1 MNLVEKLMKIDS
13 GEFNKKKT
21 KEMTSKILSEILGEE
36 TTITIQ
42 SVDPQEILEL
52 SASGLDDDGNL
63 IIKKTLETNSLIVAA
78 AVVDPPLKDTDLIK
92 HLGVAT
98 PAEAARKLFKGEI
111 NTIAAKVNEMAGFNI
126 DADEVEKEVKN

>member
-21 KEMTSKILSEILGEE
+21 KEMTSKILSEILGEKA
-36 TTITIQ
+36 TVTIQ

-52 SASGLDDDGNL
+52 SASGLDDDGNP
-63 IIKKTLETNSLIVAA
+63 IITKTLETNSLIVAA
-78 AVVDPPLKDTDLIK
+78 AVVDPPLKDADLMK

-98 PAEAARKLFKGEI
+98 PAEAALKLFKGEV
-111 NTIAAKVNEMAGFNI
+111 NTIAAKVNEMAGFNVST
-126 DADEVEKEVKN
+126 DEVDKEVKN

>member
-21 KEMTSKILSEILGEE
+21 KEMTSKMLSEILGEKA
-36 TTITIQ
+36 TVTIQ

-52 SASGLDDDGNL
+52 SASGLDDDGNP
-63 IIKKTLETNSLIVAA
+63 IITKTLETNSLIVAA
-78 AVVDPPLKDTDLIK
+78 AVVDPPLKDADLMK

-98 PAEAARKLFKGEI
+98 PAQAALKLFKGET
-111 NTIAAKVNEMAGFNI
+111 NTIAAEVNKMAGFNI
-126 DADEVEKEVKN
+126 DADKADKEVKN